1 MSLAAGNAEGIPVV
15 TVTPIIRVYPV
26 RVAYAAGRNATH
38 FVVVNMW
45 GMCRTT
51 GAPPALPAVNDI
63 LPLSGKISFQFSVV
77 RGVGRVATGNTQA
90 VACVAVI
97 SPTGDIP

>member
-1 MSLAAGNAEGIPVV
+1 MPWGG
-15 TVTPIIRVYPV
+15 Y
-26 RVAYAAGRNATH
+26 ATH
-38 FVVVNMW
+38 FGVGNM
-45 GMCRTT
+45 GGRDGAT

-63 LPLSGKISFQFSVV
+63 LPLQGNISFQFSVV

-97 SPTGDIP
+97 SPRGDIP